1 MSSEGSDAEVDV
13 PEPTERGVAE
23 GRLEK
28 EDRSRGRDWLQ
39 DDSNI

>member
-13 PEPTERGVAE
+13 PEPRERGVAE

-28 EDRSRGRDWLQ
+28 EDRSRGRDLL
-39 DDSNI
+39 